1 MKNEISLDLAQSPWK
16 LFWLGINATAAG
28 AWCAICVA
36 AVVATALGIV
46 TPSATGAT
54 VGLLVGLGWL
64 VGAIRTVRADR
75 RFPGGLFWFAIS
87 ATLGAAGSVASAAAL
102 DITRRTE
109 ALDQGGLAPLGLA
122 LACGLTWFVVSIW
135 GAASLA
141 SRAKRKGF

>member
-16 LFWLGINATAAG
+16 LFWLGVNATAAG

-46 TPSATGAT
+46 APAATGGT
-54 VGLLVGLGWL
+54 VGLLLGLGWL
-64 VGAIRTVRADR
+64 VGAIRTVRAER

-87 ATLGAAGSVASAAAL
+87 ATVGAAGSVVAAAAL
-102 DITRRTE
+102 DITRKTE
-109 ALDQGGLAPLGLA
+109 ALDQGGVAPLGLA
-122 LACGLTWFVVSIW
+122 LVCGLIWFVVSIW

-141 SRAKRKGF
+141 SRTKRKGF

>member
-28 AWCAICVA
+28 AWCAVCVA

-46 TPSATGAT
+46 APSATGGT
-54 VGLLVGLGWL
+54 VGLLLGLGWL
-64 VGAIRTVRADR
+64 VGAIRSVRAER
-75 RFPGGLFWFAIS
+75 RFPRGLFWFAIS
-87 ATLGAAGSVASAAAL
+87 ATVGAAGSVASAAAL

-122 LACGLTWFVVSIW
+122 LVCGLIWFVVSIW

>member
-1 MKNEISLDLAQSPWK
+1 MKKEISTDLAQSPWK
-16 LFWLGINATAAG
+16 LFWLGVNATAAG
-28 AWCAICVA
+28 AWCAVCVA
-36 AVVATALGIV
+36 VVVLTVVGTLA
-46 TPSATGAT
+46 PSATGGT

-64 VGAIRTVRADR
+64 VGAIRSVRAER

-102 DITRRTE
+102 DLTRRTE

-122 LACGLTWFVVSIW
+122 LVCGLTWFVISIW

-141 SRAKRKGF
+141 SRAKGKGF